1 MKVTKKQIGIT
12 ATIVLV
18 LAGGGVTV
26 GVVNHN
32 NTVQAKQVQ
41 EQKAREAK
49 IKVEKAVEATAIKA
63 IETAEKNP
71 TDQNLKAADEAVAK
85 VTNEKTKEGLLN
97 NIGAIRARV
106 KLENMAKSAV
116 STFQSDNGNA
126 KKQENAQTAVNN
138 LSSESKSLKTDL
150 QNKIN
155 ASVKAREAAVA
166 KAKAD
171 QAAQDKKETDAQTQ
185 ATQQVQKDNTAQIS
199 EPQVTQGSQVPAQD
213 NNTYYSQS
221 QAATG
226 QASAPNYTAPAAQTP
241 AQSNPSNK
249 GGGNAPAGW
258 QSGTDADSLAKQEEA
273 AQNAGTGNA
282 NNKQP
287 GAKW

>member
-12 ATIVLV
+12 AAIVLV

-49 IKVEKAVEATAIKA
+49 IKAEKAVEATAIKA

-138 LSSESKSLKTDL
+138 LSSESKALKTDL

-185 ATQQVQKDNTAQIS
+185 ATQQVQKIIQHKFLS
-199 EPQVTQGSQVPAQD
+199 R
-213 NNTYYSQS
+213 
-221 QAATG
+221 
-226 QASAPNYTAPAAQTP
+226 
-241 AQSNPSNK
+241 K
-249 GGGNAPAGW
+249 
-258 QSGTDADSLAKQEEA
+258 
-273 AQNAGTGNA
+273 
-282 NNKQP
+282 
-287 GAKW
+287 